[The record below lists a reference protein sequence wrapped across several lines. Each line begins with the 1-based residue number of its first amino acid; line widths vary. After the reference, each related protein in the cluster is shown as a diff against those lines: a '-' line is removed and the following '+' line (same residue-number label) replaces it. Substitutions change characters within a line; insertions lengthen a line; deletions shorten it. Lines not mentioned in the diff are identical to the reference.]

1 MRYIWVENSSKKITI
16 NNATRLAFTIKFSLT
31 GADTFSSRSNPFLHQ
46 ASARQCEQEI
56 PLFQPQCSDAQIVR
70 SPINQLLTD
79 AWTLCNVALGLACS
93 PGVFWVGERLF
104 MFVLLLPPSLILWQR
119 KIGESR
125 NSNQALSRAK
135 TFTRPKKTPA
145 LQATLGQGWKP
156 FSDLTGVE
164 CDVLGQQVPRQTFED
179 HSTVISFLEQLL
191 RGSRVFCDSGF
202 RHSQPNLLR
211 ETQVMRLGAQQVNNG
226 QWIHP
231 PRVEKI
237 TC

>member
-1 MRYIWVENSSKKITI
+1 MS
-16 NNATRLAFTIKFSLT
+16 NATRLGLTIKFSPA
-31 GADTFSSRSNPFLHQ
+31 GADTFTSPSNPFLHQ

-70 SPINQLLTD
+70 SPFNQLLTD
-79 AWTLCNVALGLACS
+79 ARTLCNIALGLACG
-93 PGVFWVGERLF
+93 PGVFWVGESLF
-104 MFVLLLPPSLILWQR
+104 MFALLLPPSLILWQR

-164 CDVLGQQVPRQTFED
+164 CDVLGQQVPRRTFED
-179 HSTVISFLEQLL
+179 NYTRTLSTSSNSYSMAARLFVLL
-191 RGSRVFCDSGF
+191 HGSKVVCDSGF

-231 PRVEKI
+231 PRVGKI
-237 TC
+237 TR

>member
-1 MRYIWVENSSKKITI
+1 MESGFQTASGSPIPEYTPPPPHPLVRYIWVENSSKKITI

-31 GADTFSSRSNPFLHQ
+31 GADTSSRSNPFLHQ
-46 ASARQCEQEI
+46 ASVRQCEQEI

-70 SPINQLLTD
+70 SPFNQLLTD

-135 TFTRPKKTPA
+135 TFTRP
-145 LQATLGQGWKP
+145 
-156 FSDLTGVE
+156 
-164 CDVLGQQVPRQTFED
+164 
-179 HSTVISFLEQLL
+179 
-191 RGSRVFCDSGF
+191 
-202 RHSQPNLLR
+202 
-211 ETQVMRLGAQQVNNG
+211 
-226 QWIHP
+226 
-231 PRVEKI
+231 
-237 TC
+237 